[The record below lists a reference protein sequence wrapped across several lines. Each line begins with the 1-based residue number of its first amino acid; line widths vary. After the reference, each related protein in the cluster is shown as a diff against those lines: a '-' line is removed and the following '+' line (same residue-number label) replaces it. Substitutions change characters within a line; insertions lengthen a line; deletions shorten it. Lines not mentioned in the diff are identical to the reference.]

1 MLDSMFQSTT
11 IPVLEQVMR
20 FSQARHN
27 VLAGNIAN
35 LDTPGYKSQDLS
47 PEKFAQRLKAAIVA
61 RDEFSST
68 PKEPLEAGDASSASE
83 QRVQF
88 AAANPLSDVADGL
101 DDILYHDE
109 STGSLE
115 KQVSAIAKN
124 QMQHNLAVSV
134 LSSQF
139 RLLQAAI
146 SERA

>member
-1 MLDSMFQSTT
+1 MLDSMFETT
-11 IPVLEQVMR
+11 SIPVLEQAMR
-20 FSQARHN
+20 FAQSRHN

-47 PEKFAQRLKAAIVA
+47 PEKFAERLKAAIAA
-61 RDEFSST
+61 RDQFTSVPRDPVLPGESI
-68 PKEPLEAGDASSASE
+68 EPSGEKPTL
-83 QRVQF
+83 
-88 AAANPLSDVADGL
+88 AAVNPLSDVTAGL

-115 KQVSAIAKN
+115 KQVAAIAKN

-146 SERA
+146 SERV

>member
-1 MLDSMFQSTT
+1 MLDSIFQTT
-11 IPVLEQVMR
+11 SIPVLEQVMQ

-47 PEKFAQRLKAAIVA
+47 PEKFAERLKAAIAQRNEQSQSPRIDAV
-61 RDEFSST
+61 E
-68 PKEPLEAGDASSASE
+68 EPLSPGE
-83 QRVQF
+83 QPPKL
-88 AAANPLSDVADGL
+88 AAVDPLSDVANGL
-101 DDILYHDE
+101 DDLLYHDE

-115 KQVSAIAKN
+115 KQIAAISKN

>member
-1 MLDSMFQSTT
+1 MLDSMFQTT
-11 IPVLEQVMR
+11 AIPVLEQAMR
-20 FSQARHN
+20 FAQARHN

-47 PEKFAQRLKAAIVA
+47 PEKFAERLKAAIAA
-61 RDEFSST
+61 RDQVSSSPVESLEPGET
-68 PKEPLEAGDASSASE
+68 PTSDPHSSP
-83 QRVQF
+83 F
-88 AAANPLSDVADGL
+88 AAANPLSDVAAGL
-101 DDILYHDE
+101 DDLLYHDE

-115 KQVSAIAKN
+115 KQVAAIAKN